1 MRLRGLVT
9 LKHRKEFVHVRTAG
23 LSVSYGGLVLQ
34 AVRAFNPPTDAI
46 EVGFTV
52 SKKSGNSV
60 TRNKI
65 RRRLRVAAQD
75 ILPER
80 ASRDFCY
87 VLISSSRLA
96 DTTLQTLKSILI
108 VCLKRLRLH
117 LQA

>member
-9 LKHRKEFVHVRTAG
+9 LKHRKEFVHVRSAG
-23 LSVSYGGLVLQ
+23 LSASCGGLVLQ
-34 AVRAFNPPTDAI
+34 AVRAFSPSPDAI

-65 RRRLRVAAQD
+65 RRRMRVAAQD

-80 ASRDFCY
+80 ANKDFCY
-87 VLISSSRLA
+87 VLVSSSRLA
-96 DTTLQTLKSILI
+96 DATLQTLKSNLV

-117 LQA
+117 L